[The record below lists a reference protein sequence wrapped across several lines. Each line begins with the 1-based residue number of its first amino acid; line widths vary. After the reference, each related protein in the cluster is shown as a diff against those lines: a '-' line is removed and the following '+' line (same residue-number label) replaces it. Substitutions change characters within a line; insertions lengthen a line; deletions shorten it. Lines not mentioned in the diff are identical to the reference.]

1 MNLGLKKPLEFSV
14 QGDRVS
20 ISAIVAGDRN
30 ESYLLGVVEITEI
43 CSPEMM
49 PLLDEGTYPRALEP
63 PERNEKLLSFC
74 RVLDARLWKHLED
87 VVSALRWR
95 CGVSD
100 GPLRPFSD
108 STCEFSFDGTDW
120 RSIPRYL
127 ASVRLKFSRARHN
140 LTDDEI
146 QVGVADLLARGKDE
160 PLGYQ
165 LLREALELRK
175 SHPRSALVI
184 GMAAIEVGFKHFV
197 ADLVPDAAWLAIEV
211 PSPPLD
217 KMLREYLPRLPVR
230 GKFEGRYALIP
241 QKLINVLA
249 EGTKARNK
257 LAHSGSFLPDA
268 DDLEK
273 LLETINDL
281 LLLFDFYSGEHWA
294 LDHVDAESQQA
305 LVEAI
310 SKQRQRAT

>member
-1 MNLGLKKPLEFSV
+1 
-14 QGDRVS
+14 
-20 ISAIVAGDRN
+20 
-30 ESYLLGVVEITEI
+30 
-43 CSPEMM
+43 
-49 PLLDEGTYPRALEP
+49 
-63 PERNEKLLSFC
+63 
-74 RVLDARLWKHLED
+74 
-87 VVSALRWR
+87 
-95 CGVSD
+95 
-100 GPLRPFSD
+100 
-108 STCEFSFDGTDW
+108 
-120 RSIPRYL
+120 
-127 ASVRLKFSRARHN
+127 
-140 LTDDEI
+140 
-146 QVGVADLLARGKDE
+146 
-160 PLGYQ
+160 
-165 LLREALELRK
+165 
-175 SHPRSALVI
+175 
-184 GMAAIEVGFKHFV
+184 MAAIEVGFKHFV